1 MRNRLSK
8 TQNEAFRLNSTLK
21 FKEKS
26 KVNFTEFNKSVQ
38 VQEFTISSDN
48 KTPKEVTVFRDDKV
62 LGGTKIRA
70 LVEWFQ
76 SLDQQKTLIYACSAK
91 SYSQVS
97 FVVACAHL
105 KINARLYVSGVIIKS
120 TNSNLAKRYNRGK
133 FVLIE
138 PVTKQDSEGNIVPG
152 GLSTSLK
159 VAKEYYDKN
168 KDNSILIELGF
179 DNVMFKS
186 ILTNNL
192 KSGFDKYLGDSVKR
206 MFLVVGTGTL
216 LTCFATAFP
225 YLSFVIVTIGKL
237 FDIASLPLSITSRCV
252 IVGNVSYYSHSNIK
266 PPFPSSKLMDAK
278 LWSFV
283 LEHSIT
289 GDTVLNVARS

>member
-1 MRNRLSK
+1 
-8 TQNEAFRLNSTLK
+8 LK
-21 FKEKS
+21 FKETS
-26 KVNFTEFNKSVQ
+26 NENFIEFNKPVQ
-38 VQEFTISSDN
+38 VQQFTVFNGNNS
-48 KTPKEVTVFRDDKV
+48 TPKEVTVFRDDKV

-76 SLDQQKTLIYACSAK
+76 SFYKQKTLVYACSAK
-91 SYSQVS
+91 SYSQVT
-97 FVVACAHL
+97 FVVACSHL

-120 TNSNLAKRYNRGK
+120 TNTNLAKRYNRGK

-138 PVTKQDSEGNIVPG
+138 SVTKQNSEGNVVPG

-159 VAKEYYDKN
+159 VAKEYYDEN
-168 KDNSILIELGF
+168 KDNSVLIEVGF

-186 ILTNNL
+186 ILTKNL
-192 KSGFDKYLGDSVKR
+192 KFGFDKYLGNSVKR

-225 YLSFVIVTIGKL
+225 YLSFVILTIGKL
-237 FDIASLPLSITSRCV
+237 FDVNSLPLSISSRCLV
-252 IVGNVSYYSHSNIK
+252 LGNVSYYSHSTIK
-266 PPFPSSKLMDAK
+266 PPFPSSKFMDAK

-283 LEHSIT
+283 LEHSVT